1 MRSSPITEGGERKPK
16 FSLCITL
23 VMVMLILMLMVMLI
37 LMAVMMALMVLLML
51 MVILQNGTCR
61 KNSSQHLRDQ
71 SLETGHSR
79 QGLEMSA
86 HWKESVKVRECEL
99 VKV

>member
-23 VMVMLILMLMVMLI
+23 VMVMVMLMVMLM
-37 LMAVMMALMVLLML
+37 LMAVMMALMVLLMV
-51 MVILQNGTCR
+51 MVILRNGTCR

>member
-23 VMVMLILMLMVMLI
+23 EMVMVMLMLMV
-37 LMAVMMALMVLLML
+37 VMMALAVLLMA
-51 MVILQNGTCR
+51 MVILRKGTCR

-86 HWKESVKVRECEL
+86 HWKESVKVRKCEGM
-99 VKV
+99 KV